1 MNEDTTTITRDRAI
15 TLINDSIENFTTYY
29 DSYCCDNR
37 DSLSDEERELYQEMS
52 EVTGILRNDAD
63 YANDLKIMPLEHLTQ
78 FLYMCKEMVEN
89 NDLFTKYSYPKG
101 NIVIVENQEKKSY
114 EKGWIIVLKDDK
126 PIKIIN
132 NSGMDIIF
140 VNSQGT
146 ITNTVKYE
154 SGSYTEFFGKNIGL
168 SKAEANSLFI
178 KANYTWT
185 SGKMVGGYK
194 AFDLQGKE
202 IEPTIDGNAIEV
214 KKEVT
219 EALKQ
224 KTGGSSIVSSKI
236 SNRIPQNDLR
246 PSKPNGP
253 CLFIALLAAAEEKI
267 GQAFTLNEMNRI
279 KKNCSK
285 KDAKYIGNEEDEFF
299 VNKQAQVIK
308 AALTFK
314 GYKNA
319 TVTWSSPRKSTVSG
333 NSDYTIRFIKSKEH
347 FQLGDKDGNLLWEP
361 YKYNNPANAYTG
373 KADGF
378 NEITISLGAKE

>member
-15 TLINDSIENFTTYY
+15 TLINDSIENFATYY

-101 NIVIVENQEKKSY
+101 NILIVENQEKKSY

-253 CLFIALLAAAEEKI
+253 CLFRALLAAAEEKI

-285 KDAKYIGNEEDEFF
+285 KNAKYIGNEEDEFF

-333 NSDYTIRFIKSKEH
+333 NSDYTIRFIKSKGH

>member
-1 MNEDTTTITRDRAI
+1 MSEDTTTITRDRAI
-15 TLINDSIENFTTYY
+15 TLINDSIENFATYY

-52 EVTGILRNDAD
+52 EVTYILRNDAD

-101 NIVIVENQEKKSY
+101 NIVIVENQEKKTY
-114 EKGWIIVLKDDK
+114 EKGWIIVLKNDK
-126 PIKIIN
+126 PIKIVN

-146 ITNTVKYE
+146 ITSTVKYE
-154 SGSYTEFFGKNIGL
+154 TGSYTEFFGKNIGL

-185 SGKMVGGYK
+185 NGKMIGGYK

-202 IEPTIDGNAIEV
+202 VEPTIDGNTIEV

-219 EALKQ
+219 EAPKQ
-224 KTGGSSIVSSKI
+224 KDGGSSIVSSKI

-246 PSKPNGP
+246 PSSPNGP
-253 CLFIALLAAAEEKI
+253 CLFRALLAAAEEKI
-267 GQAFTLNEMNRI
+267 GQAFTLNEMNTI

-285 KDAKYIGNEEDEFF
+285 KDSKYIGNEEDEFF
-299 VNKQAQVIK
+299 VNKHAQVIK

-333 NSDYTIRFIKSKEH
+333 NSDYTIRFIKSKGH